1 MKKNYIIPELSVVYV
16 NSADCITTSADC
28 ITTSIGIGELG
39 YDNLREVTF

>member
-16 NSADCITTSADC
+16 NSADCITTS
-28 ITTSIGIGELG
+28 IGIGELG